1 MQMTSASGFSQQLI
15 QVLAE
20 KKQSNEMIQDY
31 CLENFNQFNMIS
43 YAGDLP
49 KLRAGEVLEFLV
61 QPEEGFNLRPLE
73 ANGPT
78 YFDDANISKICV
90 QMCSPLQFGW
100 KLDSELNAGY
110 EDKVMQTF
118 ANKLDITMN
127 NINKQFVRYIFH
139 KMLTG
144 ASSINKGNSAGK
156 LSGNIRMGTQNNP
169 LEVTVPA
176 STANLNS
183 VSETLHLQWNNVLR
197 SVKSAANQQECSLAG
212 FRMIAHPEVNSYLEL
227 ATSLAGCC
235 ENVYTKNDFTLAS
248 KYFGFSAM
256 FSNELPIYRLDA
268 QTIVT
273 PIIFAHPQ
281 STLFHGGIDKFYSDD
296 ELWMQKFVGTVSY
309 GGKVIRPNK
318 IYVVWVKFTDQNIIA

>member
-1 MQMTSASGFSQQLI
+1 MQITSASGFSQQLI

-31 CLENFNQFNMIS
+31 CLENYNQFNMIS

-90 QMCSPLQFGW
+90 QMCSPMQFGW

-110 EDKVMQTF
+110 EDKVMQVF

-127 NINKQFVRYIFH
+127 NINKMFVRYIFN

-144 ASSINKGNSAGK
+144 ASQFNTGNTAGK
-156 LSGNIRMGTQNNP
+156 VSGNIRLGSAAAP
-169 LEVTVPA
+169 LEIKTPA
-176 STANLNS
+176 SSANLNS
-183 VSETLHLQWNNVLR
+183 VTETINLQWNNILR
-197 SVKSAANQQECSLAG
+197 AVTSAANQQECDITG
-212 FRMIAHPEVNSYLEL
+212 YRMIAHKEVNSFLQL
-227 ATSLAGCC
+227 AARMGACCDGEYTANGFSLA
-235 ENVYTKNDFTLAS
+235 K
-248 KYFGFSAM
+248 KYFGFGAM
-256 FSNELPIYRLDA
+256 FSNEIPLQRLDA
-268 QTIVT
+268 KSFVT
-273 PIIFAHPQ
+273 PIIFAHPE

-296 ELWMQKFVGTVSY
+296 ELWMRKFVGTVSY

-318 IYVVWVKFTDQNIIA
+318 VYVVWVKFTDENIV